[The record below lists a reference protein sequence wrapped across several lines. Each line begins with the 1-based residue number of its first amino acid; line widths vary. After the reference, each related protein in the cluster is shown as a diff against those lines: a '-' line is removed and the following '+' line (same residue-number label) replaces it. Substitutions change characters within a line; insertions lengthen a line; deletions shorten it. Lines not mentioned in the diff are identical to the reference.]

1 MCSLIS
7 YKKYPQASCWKPV
20 GDRIEPAAVCV
31 AGRASAGPRLNF
43 LYKNCVRRI
52 ILLSLYLINKI
63 TFKTYKNEKGNHRP
77 VV

>member
-1 MCSLIS
+1 MYSLIS
-7 YKKYPQASCWKPV
+7 YKKIPSGFDLKPE
-20 GDRIEPAAVCV
+20 GDMIEPAAVCV
-31 AGRASAGPRLNF
+31 AGRASAGPWLIF

-63 TFKTYKNEKGNHRP
+63 TFKTYKNEEGNHRP

>member
-1 MCSLIS
+1 M
-7 YKKYPQASCWKPV
+7 
-20 GDRIEPAAVCV
+20 IEPAAVCV
-31 AGRASAGPRLNF
+31 AGRASAGPWLNF

>member
-1 MCSLIS
+1 MPLLI
-7 YKKYPQASCWKPV
+7 KNTLRLRV
-20 GDRIEPAAVCV
+20 GNLGVIMPAAVCV
-31 AGRASAGPRLNF
+31 AGRVSAGPRLNF